1 MYLKTVIFFLLGVV
15 CLALSSFTSD
25 NPATSYIDQYKDL
38 AIIEMHRSG
47 IPASIILAQ
56 GLLES
61 GNGNSDLAIGAN
73 NHFGIKCKTY
83 WRGSMYFHED
93 DDYDKRGNL
102 TKSCFRAYENPI
114 DSYVDHSNFLMYTE
128 RYEVLF
134 NYSNTDYIQWAHGL
148 KSCGYATDK
157 AYATKLIT
165 KIEQFQ
171 LFQYDNYP
179 HPMRVKLN

>member
-1 MYLKTVIFFLLGVV
+1 M
-15 CLALSSFTSD
+15 AFTNISDD
-25 NPATSYIDQYKDL
+25 NPAMSYIDQYKDL
-38 AIIEMHRSG
+38 AVIEMHRSG

-61 GNGNSDLAIGAN
+61 GNGNSDLARGAN
-73 NHFGIKCKTY
+73 NHFGIKCKSY

-93 DDYDKRGNL
+93 DDFNKAGKL
-102 TKSCFRAYENPI
+102 IKSCFRAYESPI

-134 NYSNTDYIQWAHGL
+134 SYDKTDYKQWARGL
-148 KSCGYATDK
+148 RSCGYATDK
-157 AYATKLIT
+157 AYANKLIK

-171 LFQYDNYP
+171 LYNYDNYP
-179 HPMRVKLN
+179 HPMRVRLN